1 MSALRPPPSAFVHHW
16 IAPLFITGAVAVLYL
31 QVRDHSF
38 IEFDDPTYVAGNPRV
53 LGGLSWSSF
62 AWAWTTF
69 EFANYHPLTWLSYL
83 LDIQLFGVW
92 PGGMALENALLHAF
106 NGCLVLWL
114 FSALGCSCWGSLLG
128 ALAFVA
134 HPLNVESVAWI
145 SERKTELAALF
156 GLFAILHYVRR
167 ARAGRPPVDW
177 LVVVSLALSLLS
189 KPWFVV
195 LPGVL
200 LVLDCWPLGRLPQN
214 RTALFTSNNWRQWFQ
229 PLLRLFREKVLL
241 FILIF
246 ASAGLTLASQHA
258 GGALRPFNQV
268 SPSLRLANA
277 VTATGDY
284 LADVVR
290 LGSNGLF
297 YGMPASIP
305 MERILFAAAVLLA
318 FSTVAVVLAR
328 RCPVLVAGWL
338 WFLLFLLLVIGLV
351 QVGWQARAD
360 RYMYLPLIGLLW
372 ILVVLSE
379 RAFSYLRP
387 SLRPLVSGGAAACIV
402 AAGFATHHQVGLW
415 RNTFG
420 IVGHSISEIGAT
432 PRLVGLLGTAHLRA
446 GRWQQALP
454 LLERSLQ
461 EESKDQT
468 IAINL
473 AIAFFLDGRR
483 EEAVALAQKILD
495 QLPDFYPA
503 HRHLAHFYRDMGKFD
518 LAREQEARMRELQ
531 PESARFDIPTD
542 LSPTADPGRPER

>member
-1 MSALRPPPSAFVHHW
+1 MSPLRPSPSAFVHRW
-16 IAPLFITGAVAVLYL
+16 IAPLIIIGLVAILYL
-31 QVRDHSF
+31 QVRDHGF
-38 IEFDDPTYVAGNPRV
+38 IEFDDPNYVTSNPWV
-53 LGGLSWSSF
+53 LGGMSWSSF
-62 AWAWTTF
+62 GWAWSTF
-69 EFANYHPLTWLSYL
+69 DCANYHPVTWLSYL
-83 LDIQLFGVW
+83 LDIRLFGMW
-92 PGGMALENALLHAF
+92 PGGIALENALLHAI

-114 FSALGCSCWGSLLG
+114 FSALGCSRWGSLLG
-128 ALAFVA
+128 ALVFVA

-145 SERKTELAALF
+145 SERKTVLAALF

-200 LVLDCWPLGRLPQN
+200 LVLDCWPLGRLPVDQA
-214 RTALFTSNNWRQWFQ
+214 ALLTSKNWRQWFQ
-229 PLLRLFREKVLL
+229 PLLHLFREKVLL

-258 GGALRPFNQV
+258 GGALRAFNQV
-268 SPSLRLANA
+268 EPGLRLANA
-277 VTATGDY
+277 ITATCDY
-284 LADVVR
+284 LADAVR

-305 MERILFAAAVLLA
+305 VERILFAAAVLLA
-318 FSTVAVVLAR
+318 ISAAVIVLAR

-338 WFLLFLLLVIGLV
+338 WFLLFLLPVIGLA

-372 ILVVLSE
+372 ILVVLGECALE
-379 RAFSYLRP
+379 RLRP
-387 SLRPLVSGGAAACIV
+387 ALRPLVPGGATACLV

-420 IVGHSISEIGAT
+420 IVGHSIAEIGAT

-454 LLERSLQ
+454 LLDRSLQ
-461 EESKDQT
+461 GDPMDQT

-473 AIAFFLDGRR
+473 AIALFLSGRQ
-483 EEAVALAQKILD
+483 EDAVALAQKILD

-503 HRHLAHFYRDMGKFD
+503 HRHLAHFYRDMGKLD
-518 LAREQEARMRELQ
+518 LARKHEARMQQLQ
-531 PESARFDIPTD
+531 PESARFDIPAEQAPET
-542 LSPTADPGRPER
+542 SEGDPKQ